1 MVNRRKVNHIATRHF
16 RWRKQLCWL
25 FRGVWK
31 LRAKRIVSSFL
42 PHISEGA
49 NILDIGAGSGMLA
62 EEIAKRI
69 NVKFTLLD
77 VIDWNVSRFPLML
90 FDGEHIPFR
99 EKQFDIA
106 LLIDVVHHSE
116 DEANLVQEALRVAKQ
131 VLVVEEV
138 YNHHKINVLATITD
152 NFQYLLYGMPIGTHH
167 RNGDQWFE
175 FFQRY
180 AARV

>member
-69 NVKFTLLD
+69 NVKFSLLD

-90 FDGEHIPFR
+90 FDGEHIIFNIFSTECPSGRITATETNGLNFSRDMLPVSSGWGNTVTIKSLSFR
-99 EKQFDIA
+99 THSLTAK
-106 LLIDVVHHSE
+106 HHTY
-116 DEANLVQEALRVAKQ
+116 NP
-131 VLVVEEV
+131 EV
-138 YNHHKINVLATITD
+138 WGLMFPKLTKKLST
-152 NFQYLLYGMPIGTHH
+152 
-167 RNGDQWFE
+167 E
-175 FFQRY
+175 
-180 AARV
+180 